1 MTETGIALELNDEEK
16 DFVQEVLKERQRT
29 LLMEISHTD
38 HHEFKA
44 KLRKKA
50 EVLEGLLN
58 RFLTAA

>member
-16 DFVQEVLKERQRT
+16 DFVQEVLEERQRT

-38 HHEFKA
+38 HREFKA
-44 KLRKKA
+44 TLRKKA